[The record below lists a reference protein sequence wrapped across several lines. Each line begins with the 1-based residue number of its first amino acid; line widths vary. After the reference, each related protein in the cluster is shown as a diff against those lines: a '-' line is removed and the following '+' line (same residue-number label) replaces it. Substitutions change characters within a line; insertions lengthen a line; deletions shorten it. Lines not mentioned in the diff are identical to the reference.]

1 MIHWWRKL
9 LSNSDYLGL
18 LVDSAIK
25 DDLQMKMN
33 PDFIPIFE
41 EELNP
46 SVGNKNIDVDLNA
59 FVEVPVESADMM
71 AINSDGHSDLP
82 GIAVHIARDLSIENQ
97 SSRGQQFL
105 WREWTNLS
113 RAKVPFELV
122 AVLGTLYWLG
132 ESDGPWHLC
141 DSINGHCF
149 GSSFGVTIFHR
160 FNFVLWHLNDA
171 ALQSCNKFVAVS

>member
-1 MIHWWRKL
+1 
-9 LSNSDYLGL
+9 
-18 LVDSAIK
+18 
-25 DDLQMKMN
+25 MKMN

-71 AINSDGHSDLP
+71 TINSDGHSDLP

-105 WREWTNLS
+105 
-113 RAKVPFELV
+113 
-122 AVLGTLYWLG
+122 
-132 ESDGPWHLC
+132 
-141 DSINGHCF
+141 
-149 GSSFGVTIFHR
+149 
-160 FNFVLWHLNDA
+160 
-171 ALQSCNKFVAVS
+171 